1 MICPDCSSDNLRCID
16 SRQKEDC
23 LRRRR
28 YACKD
33 CGNRFTTFEMTREI
47 MQKIID
53 DKSGVNVSE
62 FLELRGNISEINNK
76 ILVMAKCINEF
87 LSNTRL

>member
-1 MICPDCSSDNLRCID
+1 MCPECNGDNLKCVD
-16 SRQKEDC
+16 SRLKEDH

-33 CGNRFTTFEMTREI
+33 CGHRFTTFEMTLEI

-53 DKSGVNVSE
+53 DKAGVNVSA
-62 FLELRGNISEINNK
+62 FLELRENISEINNK
-76 ILVMAKCINEF
+76 ILVMAKGINEF